1 MMPTDGPSDPTVPR
15 RSGRGEGAL
24 LVEVM
29 GPAGAGKTS
38 LVRALRVLDP
48 DVRAGLG
55 VGRAAWVPI
64 LVARVA
70 RLLPLWL
77 LRSPRGR
84 WFTWNE
90 LKSMSFLDAWLRAAR
105 RRPPGGAVVLDH
117 GPVYRLARL
126 RAFGPPL
133 VRTPSFA
140 RWWRRCLEGWWGA
153 LDLIVH
159 LDAPDEVLLERVG
172 ARGHWYLSGDGAV
185 EEKVGFLHRY
195 RRAFDETMS
204 DAGRGGPTVLRIR
217 SDRAAPEA
225 IAAQVLRELRGP
237 SAEART
243 GASRR

>member
-1 MMPTDGPSDPTVPR
+1 MSTSRRNPDRDPR
-15 RSGRGEGAL
+15 RLAAPGSAL

-38 LVRALRVLDP
+38 LVRAMRALDP
-48 DVRAGLG
+48 EIRAGLG
-55 VGRAAWVPI
+55 VGRAVWFPI
-64 LVARVA
+64 LVAKVV
-70 RLLPLWL
+70 RLVPLWL

-105 RRPPGGAVVLDH
+105 RRPPGAAVVLDH

-126 RAFGPPL
+126 RAFGPPI

-172 ARGHWYLSGDGAV
+172 ARGHWYLSGEDPT
-185 EEKVGFLHRY
+185 EEKVDFLRRY
-195 RRAFDETMS
+195 RRAFDETLAE
-204 DAGRGGPTVLRIR
+204 AGSGGPVVLRVR
-217 SDRAAPEA
+217 SDRARSEA
-225 IAAQVLRELRGP
+225 IAADVLRELRGP
-237 SAEART
+237 GAEART